1 MSASE
6 SIRRRNWNEQWK
18 QKGLIGG
25 GKVPSIVGFDG
36 IGAMKMHAKH
46 GTPITRNAQGF
57 LGSTHLKDYRPSSSY
72 NRPYNTFLGA
82 DTAADSNPTTATL
95 TFSMLSKWIAV
106 GVITAILSE
115 MIRRQLWKKK

>member
-1 MSASE
+1 MNTSE

-18 QKGLIGG
+18 HKGLIGG
-25 GKVPSIVGFDG
+25 GTVPSIIGFDSVD
-36 IGAMKMHAKH
+36 AMQMHAKH

-72 NRPYNTFLGA
+72 NKPYNTFLGT
-82 DTAADSNPTTATL
+82 DTTDSNPTTATL
-95 TFSMLSKWIAV
+95 TFSMLTKWIAV

-115 MIRRQLWKKK
+115 VIRRKVWGKT

>member
-1 MSASE
+1 MHTSE

-25 GKVPSIVGFDG
+25 GIVPSIVGFDN
-36 IGAMKMHAKH
+36 INAMQIHAKH
-46 GTPITRNAQGF
+46 GTPIIRNAQGF

-82 DTAADSNPTTATL
+82 DTTDSNPTTATL
-95 TFSMLSKWIAV
+95 TFSMLTKWIAV

-115 MIRRQLWKKK
+115 VIRRKVWGKK